1 MRVAVTGSSGLVGSR
16 LVEWLLE
23 RGDEVLPIRRSGSDG
38 LLWSPDGPVD
48 LEPKDGVPIDAVVHL
63 AGAPIAGKRWSES
76 YKQEIRRSRVEGTRA
91 LVAGLA
97 ALQTPPKV
105 LVSASAVAVY
115 GPDHGQE
122 ELTEDDCNIAEPSDD
137 FLTQVGRDWELEAA
151 AYDAGRVVLLRLGI
165 VLSSEGGALEKM
177 VPPFKMF
184 VGGPLGD
191 GKQYMSWVELEDV
204 VRGIGYVLDTAE
216 LEGPVNMTA
225 PFPVTNRV
233 FSTMLGRALGRPS
246 FMPVPKFAVR
256 LVAGGLADAALLVG
270 HRVLPERL
278 QASGFGFQGAE
289 LMQVLKRA
297 VR

>member
-16 LVEWLLE
+16 LVEWLKA
-23 RGDEVLPIRRSGSDG
+23 RGDEVLPIRRSGSEG

-115 GPDHGQE
+115 GPGRGQA
-122 ELTEDDCNIAEPSDD
+122 ELTEDDCDLGDPSDD
-137 FLTQVGRDWELEAA
+137 FLTRVGRDWELEAA

-204 VRGIGYVLDTAE
+204 VRGIGHALDTAE
-216 LEGPVNMTA
+216 LE
-225 PFPVTNRV
+225 
-233 FSTMLGRALGRPS
+233 
-246 FMPVPKFAVR
+246 R
-256 LVAGGLADAALLVG
+256 LVNQPQLYHPKQMMLEEPLRQHLLKQMNPKV
-270 HRVLPERL
+270 VKRL
-278 QASGFGFQGAE
+278 VNQLQLYHPKQMTLEEPFHQHLLQQIDRKS
-289 LMQVLKRA
+289 V
-297 VR
+297 V